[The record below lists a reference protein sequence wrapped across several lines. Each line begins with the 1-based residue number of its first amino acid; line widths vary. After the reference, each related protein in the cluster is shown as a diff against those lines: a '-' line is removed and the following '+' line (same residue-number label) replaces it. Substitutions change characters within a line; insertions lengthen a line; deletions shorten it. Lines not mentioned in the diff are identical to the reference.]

1 MLERTRQYV
10 DFQFHGVKQKW
21 EMDWHI
27 YGKDTFTKDGKP
39 GEVFLIGEAL
49 AETQDLANM
58 LVSTARTASVHVPYP
73 GMKATAGA
81 FAYGLGGKV
90 ELPLGPCAEFSIYHL
105 VDLEDGEERL
115 ALSDDSNALY
125 RQKVTMIGVPGV
137 DATPLPAKTPSSQ
150 SKKKGIT
157 IPDDG
162 PSVVRDRAAPTT
174 LGELASVLRSKNAGP
189 FEITFDVMFA
199 FDDEYRLVKESGILC
214 AATIAQLCGIKEE
227 DVVWSGFF
235 DQALAYKATIPRLQR
250 GKVQGNGGFMESDVH
265 GSNKYLDLFYY
276 PLPEDFITKW
286 KAMRA

>member
-1 MLERTRQYV
+1 
-10 DFQFHGVKQKW
+10 
-21 EMDWHI
+21 MDWHI

-49 AETQDLANM
+49 AETQDLANS
-58 LVSTARTASVHVPYP
+58 LVSTARVASVHVPYP

-105 VDLEDGEERL
+105 VDLEEGEERL
-115 ALSDDSNALY
+115 ALSANSNALY
-125 RQKVTMIGVPGV
+125 HQKVTLIGIPGIG
-137 DATPLPAKTPSSQ
+137 ATPLPDKTSSTN
-150 SKKKGIT
+150 KKKGTPMT

-162 PSVVRDRAAPTT
+162 PSVLFDRKAPTT

-189 FEITFDVMFA
+189 FELTFDVMFA
-199 FDDEYRLVKESGILC
+199 FEDEYKLVKEAGFLN
-214 AATIAQLCGIKEE
+214 AATIAKLCNIQEE

-235 DQALAYKATIPRLQR
+235 DQALAFKATIPRTQR

-265 GSNKYLDLFYY
+265 GSNKYLDLYY
-276 PLPEDFITKW
+276 YELPAEFVEAW